1 MVTNNDRDFAPV
13 LYKRLGSFS
22 SGVSEG
28 FIGRYTDSEADMHVV
43 STLAIIWSGGC
54 VQMAVNPERVERD
67 KPTLLSTFVY
77 SWVFLLCQITF
88 ALLFFLQE

>member
-43 STLAIIWSGGC
+43 STLAII
-54 VQMAVNPERVERD
+54 
-67 KPTLLSTFVY
+67 
-77 SWVFLLCQITF
+77 
-88 ALLFFLQE
+88 